1 MRTFRP
7 RRERQHGQGDPGEDD
22 PDRRLAGLH
31 ADHIVPGTLDDDI
44 PRQGEKG
51 SERSGATLDT
61 LSLATPLTWQSTTPP
76 ANLDNESRLNPTGP
90 VAGGET
96 CPYRD
101 NALDH
106 VPGDGQPPKD
116 SPPFNRD
123 TRRQMIYALTAG
135 RCTDLPVVACC
146 RPAIK
151 MTVNL
156 PGSLVRSSAIET
168 PPVETGG
175 GLLV

>member
-1 MRTFRP
+1 MIPTV
-7 RRERQHGQGDPGEDD
+7 DS
-22 PDRRLAGLH
+22 AGLH
-31 ADHIVPGTLDDDI
+31 ADHIVPGTLDDDY
-44 PRQGEKG
+44 PARAKG
-51 SERSGATLDT
+51 LRAIRRNARHS
-61 LSLATPLTWQSTTPP
+61 LSLATPLTCQSTTPP
-76 ANLDNESRLNPTGP
+76 ANLDNESRLNPTAP

-106 VPGDGQPPKD
+106 VPGDGRPPKD

-135 RCTDLPVVACC
+135 RCTELPVVACC
-146 RPAIK
+146 RPAIT

-156 PGSLVRSSAIET
+156 PESLVRSSAIET
-168 PPVETGG
+168 ASVETGG